1 MDSSLV
7 ILRSYPAR
15 LHAELA
21 KSALEA
27 GEIEA
32 FIRGGDVNSARWVP
46 GAPIELWV
54 RSEDVERANEIL
66 GDEETFSN

>member
-7 ILRSYPAR
+7 VLRSDPAK
-15 LHAELA
+15 LHADLA

-27 GEIEA
+27 SEIEA
-32 FIRGGDVNSARWVP
+32 FVRGDERWVP